1 MTSAPVFCIWMLA
14 FASCKLRSKF
24 DISNGTRR
32 LGYLYAILTQPV
44 QMKRNCL
51 ANLLF
56 NFRDSIA
63 SCDTAWEVWHV
74 GRKVF
79 SSLLNEYCVLHGYSE
94 PRRPAYLRILI

>member
-1 MTSAPVFCIWMLA
+1 MTSAPGFCIWMID
-14 FASCKLRSKF
+14 FASRKLRSKF

-56 NFRDSIA
+56 NF
-63 SCDTAWEVWHV
+63 
-74 GRKVF
+74 
-79 SSLLNEYCVLHGYSE
+79 
-94 PRRPAYLRILI
+94 